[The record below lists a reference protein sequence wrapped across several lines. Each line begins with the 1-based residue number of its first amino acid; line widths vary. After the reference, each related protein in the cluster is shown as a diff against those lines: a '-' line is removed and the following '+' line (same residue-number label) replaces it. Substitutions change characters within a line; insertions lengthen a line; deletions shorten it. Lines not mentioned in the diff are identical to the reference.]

1 MYFLFCVLRAFA
13 RRFSAHRADATVY
26 TSGFARGFRDEGNP
40 APSRLY
46 LSLCYKISSLYSIS
60 EGSVQRQ
67 MSTEIENIDKKRV
80 VAIVGRPNVGKSAM
94 FNRLAGRRVAI
105 VHAQSG
111 VTRDRLMREVSW
123 NDERFELVD
132 TGGICKIDGS
142 AKDDVIEAGIYDQVA
157 AALGD
162 AVVAIFVVDIQAGLT
177 PVDEWVAGELRARG
191 CKIVVAANKADGESH
206 DIGAVDFERFGFPV
220 FPVSAL
226 QNRGFDEMMKPVV
239 EALPEAENATVD
251 NPLRVTIVGR
261 PNVGKSSYI
270 NRILRNNRVIVSNIP
285 GTTRDSIDIPF
296 TVGKGPQAR
305 HYVLVDTAGMRRSG
319 KIDSSV
325 ERFSLFRAEKS
336 IKSANVVIHVLDA
349 KQGPTAFD
357 KKIAALISEYNRG
370 CIVLVNKWDLAE
382 GEVTQR
388 QYGPALVE
396 TMPFMG
402 HCPVLFASAKTGYN
416 IRQTIE
422 AIDYVAGQVTVE
434 IPTGI
439 LNRTIQDAF
448 ERVKPP
454 SDNGRRMKIYYATQV
469 GSDPVRIRIF
479 VNNQKIVTP
488 AYRSYLI
495 KRLRAKFGLEG
506 APVVLQ
512 FRTRKSM
519 Y

>member
-1 MYFLFCVLRAFA
+1 
-13 RRFSAHRADATVY
+13 
-26 TSGFARGFRDEGNP
+26 
-40 APSRLY
+40 
-46 LSLCYKISSLYSIS
+46 
-60 EGSVQRQ
+60 
-67 MSTEIENIDKKRV
+67 MSTEIENIEKKRV
-80 VAIVGRPNVGKSAM
+80 VAIVGRPNVGKSAI
-94 FNRLAGRRVAI
+94 FNRLAGKRIAI

-123 NDERFELVD
+123 QNERFELVD
-132 TGGICKIDGS
+132 TGGICRVDSS
-142 AKDDVIEAGIYDQVA
+142 AKDDVIEAGIYSQVE

-162 AVVAIFVVDIQAGLT
+162 AAVAIFVVDIQAGLT
-177 PVDEWVAGELRARG
+177 PVDEWVAGELRTRG
-191 CKIVVAANKADGESH
+191 CKVIVAANKADGESH

-226 QNRGFDEMMKPVV
+226 QNRGFDELMVPLI
-239 EALPEAENATVD
+239 EALPEANNPTVE
-251 NPLRVTIVGR
+251 NPLRVAIVGR
-261 PNVGKSSYI
+261 PNVGKSSYL
-270 NRILRNNRVIVSNIP
+270 NRLLRNNRVIVSSVP
-285 GTTRDSIDIPF
+285 GTTRDSIDVPF
-296 TVGKGPQAR
+296 TVGKGAQAR

-319 KIDSSV
+319 KVDSSV
-325 ERFSLFRAEKS
+325 ERFSLMRAEKS
-336 IKSANVVIHVLDA
+336 IKGANVVIHVMDA
-349 KQGPTAFD
+349 KQGPTAYD
-357 KKIAALISEYNRG
+357 KKIASLINEYNRG

-388 QYGPALVE
+388 QYGPALVK

-422 AIDYVAGQVTVE
+422 AIDYVAGQVMIE
-434 IPTGI
+434 MPTGI

-448 ERVKPP
+448 ERVNPP
-454 SDNGRRMKIYYATQV
+454 SSNGRRLKIYYSTQV
-469 GSDPVRIRIF
+469 GSDPVRIRLF
-479 VNNQKIVTP
+479 VNNHKLIVP